1 MILPGH
7 TPGSAA
13 FKIDFK
19 NSTGHRTDEN
29 KDTAAQYMDAE
40 NTIYQVGDSNEPD
53 NIKGIIFTGDTMLAG
68 GHGKTSLP
76 GGNEEDMIKSLQ
88 RLKDIDGNYL
98 IYPGHKEITTLKKE
112 RQ

>member
-1 MILPGH
+1 MKKYIVL
-7 TPGSAA
+7 AWVCLA
-13 FKIDFK
+13 L
-19 NSTGHRTDEN
+19 TDVM
-29 KDTAAQYMDAE
+29 AQKQKVVE
-40 NTIYQVGDSNEPD
+40 KVVDSNEPD

>member
-68 GHGKTSLP
+68 GH
-76 GGNEEDMIKSLQ
+76 
-88 RLKDIDGNYL
+88 
-98 IYPGHKEITTLKKE
+98 E
-112 RQ
+112 RQVCRVEMKKI